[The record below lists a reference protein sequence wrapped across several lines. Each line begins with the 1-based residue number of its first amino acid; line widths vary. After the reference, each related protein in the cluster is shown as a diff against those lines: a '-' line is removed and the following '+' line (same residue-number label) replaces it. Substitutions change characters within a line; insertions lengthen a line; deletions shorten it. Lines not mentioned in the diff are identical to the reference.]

1 MKQQTRK
8 LLITFDSAY
17 YLRTWENLKDQAQP
31 SRVEEFMCIS
41 LEEAGVSLDLF
52 AFFASAAA
60 QEKAGMMTFHQ
71 GLCNFRSVVFSPAE
85 FA

>member
-1 MKQQTRK
+1 MH
-8 LLITFDSAY
+8 
-17 YLRTWENLKDQAQP
+17 
-31 SRVEEFMCIS
+31 IS
-41 LEEAGVSLDLF
+41 LEEAELSLGLF
-52 AFFASAAA
+52 AFLASAAA